1 MTFRCCW
8 IALVILCLGSPTEII
23 AQNNHFDARLK
34 LGISTSQIDGDGYGG
49 FNKVGVAGGIG
60 ISRQLSDLKSIS
72 FDILWVQKG
81 SVDPANANIGKFSI
95 YKIKTNYIDIPVTYT
110 YLYKK
115 VGLEG
120 GLSANVF
127 INSSESNGISKVPNT
142 FTFNRFELAFIA
154 GLSHKLNDKLIVSGR
169 YSRAISPSSGYFI
182 KTNFG
187 LFGGS
192 YNEVVYITLNYNL
205 SQ

>member
-1 MTFRCCW
+1 MFQKHITV
-8 IALVILCLGSPTEII
+8 ALVFTLLGYGAITN
-23 AQNNHFDARLK
+23 AQKTNFDARLK

-49 FNKVGVAGGIG
+49 FNKVGITGGIG
-60 ISRQLSDLKSIS
+60 ISRQLSDLASIS
-72 FDILWVQKG
+72 FDMLWVQKG
-81 SVDPANANIGKFSI
+81 SVDPANANIGKFSVYRI
-95 YKIKTNYIDIPVTYT
+95 RTNYIDIPVTYS

-115 VGLEG
+115 IGLEG

-127 INSSESNGISKVPNT
+127 ISSSESNGISKVPNT
-142 FTFNRFELAFIA
+142 FNFNRFELAFVA
-154 GLSHKLNDKLIVSGR
+154 GLSHQLNDKIIVSGR

-192 YNEVVYITLNYNL
+192 YNEVVYITLNYILN
-205 SQ
+205 Q